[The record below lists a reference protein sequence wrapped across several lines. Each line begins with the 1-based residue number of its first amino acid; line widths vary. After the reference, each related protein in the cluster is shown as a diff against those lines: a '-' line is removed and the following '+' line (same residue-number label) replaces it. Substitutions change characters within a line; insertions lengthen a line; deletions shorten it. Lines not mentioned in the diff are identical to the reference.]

1 MSTTVVLP
9 ELAFAS
15 QSSQNLVSRAPSSP
29 ESVARFEQLMF
40 APNNAASAGAPGSI
54 TASGVGEN
62 RLQLHLERLS
72 ERWEASQ
79 AALNRF
85 SDRKEVT
92 TKDLVVTQMQMI
104 NCALDVE
111 VSSKCASIFENGV
124 QTLTQRA

>member
-1 MSTTVVLP
+1 MSTPVVLP
-9 ELAFAS
+9 DLAFAP
-15 QSSQNLVSRAPSSP
+15 QSSQNGVGRAPSSP

-40 APNNAASAGAPGSI
+40 APNNTSTASASNSFA
-54 TASGVGEN
+54 ASGVGEN

-72 ERWEASQ
+72 QRWEASQ
-79 AALNRF
+79 AALHRF
-85 SDRKEVT
+85 SDGKEVT

>member
-9 ELAFAS
+9 ELAFAPQS
-15 QSSQNLVSRAPSSP
+15 TQSSAGRMPSDSH
-29 ESVARFEQLMF
+29 SVARFEQLMF
-40 APNNAASAGAPGSI
+40 APNGATSANSTTLNAAN
-54 TASGVGEN
+54 GVGNN
-62 RLQLHLERLS
+62 RLQLHLQRLS

-79 AALNRF
+79 ASLNRF
-85 SDRKEVT
+85 ADRNDVT

-111 VSSKCASIFENGV
+111 VSAKCASIFENGV

>member
-9 ELAFAS
+9 ELAFAP
-15 QSSQNLVSRAPSSP
+15 QSTQGSAMRLSAAEN
-29 ESVARFEQLMF
+29 SVARFEQLMF
-40 APNNAASAGAPGSI
+40 APNGASPAGAGALSA
-54 TASGVGEN
+54 ASGVGNN
-62 RLQLHLERLS
+62 RLQLHLQRLS

-79 AALNRF
+79 ASLSRF
-85 SDRKEVT
+85 ADRNDVT

-111 VSSKCASIFENGV
+111 VSAKCASIFENGV

>member
-9 ELAFAS
+9 ELAFAP
-15 QSSQNLVSRAPSSP
+15 QNTPNRMQPSA

-40 APNNAASAGAPGSI
+40 APNGTTAAGS
-54 TASGVGEN
+54 TTLSGASGVGDN
-62 RLQLHLERLS
+62 RLQLHLQRLS

-79 AALNRF
+79 SALSRF
-85 SDRKEVT
+85 ADRNDVT

-111 VSSKCASIFENGV
+111 VSAKCASIFENGV